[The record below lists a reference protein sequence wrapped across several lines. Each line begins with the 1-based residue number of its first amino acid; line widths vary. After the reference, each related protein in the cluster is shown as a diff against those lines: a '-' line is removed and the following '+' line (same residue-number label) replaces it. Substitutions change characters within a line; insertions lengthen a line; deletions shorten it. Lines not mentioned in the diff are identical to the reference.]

1 MEGKIVNKDFKVGH
15 ATILREMN
23 IVRGMEYPPEPKG
36 QKLDDGKVRMDLLM
50 CGCAKSLEQ
59 VAKVLTFGA
68 KKYADDNWR
77 LVPNAQKRYHAA
89 LHRHLNAYYQG
100 EKLDK
105 ETGLSHL
112 AHALCCLIFLLE
124 FEVTNENT

>member
-1 MEGKIVNKDFKVGH
+1 MKDLIVGVGTPIKNHIPEVGKKVG
-15 ATILREMN
+15 AKFDNDKT
-23 IVRGMEYPPEPKG
+23 
-36 QKLDDGKVRMDLLM
+36 RMDLLM
-50 CGCAKSLEQ
+50 CGCAKALEQ

-77 LVPNAQKRYHAA
+77 LVPDAKKRYNAA

-100 EKLDK
+100 QLLDS

-112 AHALCCLIFLLE
+112 AHAQCCLTFLLE
-124 FEVTNENT
+124 FELEGK

>member
-1 MEGKIVNKDFKVGH
+1 MNEKFNVGVGTPIKNIVKADFKHCEVG
-15 ATILREMN
+15 A
-23 IVRGMEYPPEPKG
+23 KF
-36 QKLDDGKVRMDLLM
+36 DGDKTRMDLLM

-59 VAKVLTFGA
+59 TAKVLTFGA

-77 LVPNAQKRYHAA
+77 LVPDAKKRYNAA

-112 AHALCCLIFLLE
+112 AHAQCCLTFLLE
-124 FEVTNENT
+124 FELEGK